1 MLSRFERVVNGVIL
15 WSFAL
20 VVLVPIGLTVL
31 LALGPTSGSGGIDLH
46 SLHFSNF
53 VAAWNSADLGRG
65 LLNSLIYSGGTVIGT
80 AILCVPAGYA
90 FATMRMPGSQVVFS
104 VLLVGIMVP
113 LTAVVVP
120 LYYDF
125 LSWHLSSTYVGL
137 VLAHVGLSVSF
148 GVFWMR
154 AFFRGIPKSLFEA
167 ATLDGASRFVTLVR
181 VCLPMGRSAVFTLSL
196 LVFMWTWNDYLLS
209 LVLIINNALQP
220 AALVLGNFQQ
230 RYVTDYSLMAAG
242 AAIIAVPIVAV
253 YLLFQRELI
262 RGIFT
267 GAVKA

>member
-1 MLSRFERVVNGVIL
+1 MLSRVERVVNVVIL
-15 WSFAL
+15 GSFGL
-20 VVLVPIGLTVL
+20 VVLVPIVLTLL
-31 LALGPTSGSGGIDLH
+31 LALGPTSGSGGINLH

-53 VAAWNSADLGRG
+53 ITAWNSADLGRG

-80 AILCVPAGYA
+80 AALCVPAGYA
-90 FATMRMPGSQVVFS
+90 FATMRMPGGQVAFT
-104 VLLVGIMVP
+104 VLLLGIMVP

-154 AFFRGIPKSLFEA
+154 SYFRSIPKSLFEA
-167 ATLDGASRFVTLVR
+167 ATLDGASRWTTLWR
-181 VCLPMGRSAVFTLSL
+181 VCVPMGRSALFCLSL

-209 LVLIINNALQP
+209 LILIINNALQP

-242 AAIIAVPIVAV
+242 AAITAVPIVAV
-253 YLLFQRELI
+253 YLIFQRELI
-262 RGIFT
+262 QGIFT